1 MLLSCPFLV
10 CGRRTIKGGGKSL
23 EKDTDGRETC
33 CLHHHITL
41 FYCLAFLPL
50 DSVCSSASWL
60 KQASVWGGCET
71 DRYPLFLR
79 GFGMRAS
86 EPSAESPLM
95 MSSTRLMHRVLA
107 CIAWRH
113 CCTMHL
119 PSCKGEERETQCT
132 AQGATSVVCMVVETT
147 LRGFSAPPKA
157 SWCGRRR
164 RRTSTAWWW

>member
-1 MLLSCPFLV
+1 MSKTKTKTKTSLESTSPNRMLLSCPFLV
-10 CGRRTIKGGGKSL
+10 CGKGTIKEGGKSL

-33 CLHHHITL
+33 CLHHLTL

-95 MSSTRLMHRVLA
+95 MSSTRADASRVGLHGA
-107 CIAWRH
+107 TVPNGSA
-113 CCTMHL
+113 MHL
-119 PSCKGEERETQCT
+119 PSCKGEERETLC
-132 AQGATSVVCMVVETT
+132 
-147 LRGFSAPPKA
+147 LP
-157 SWCGRRR
+157 WRRVQR
-164 RRTSTAWWW
+164 NVQPQWRAW